1 MTLQVNLFA
10 FRNRFSEFKD
20 VGDDVLGLFLDF
32 AMTQL
37 DKATWDI
44 GTDYEKGVLYLTAHL
59 TAKFLQQQA
68 QAQDGSG
75 PTDLFVSS
83 IHFGER
89 SVSFGRRG
97 ETDTVLG
104 ALGPGEKGLDD
115 TLYGQMFLMLR
126 SRNVQPIAIV

>member
-10 FRNRFSEFKD
+10 FRNRFAEFKG
-20 VGDDVLGLFLDF
+20 VDDATILNFMDF
-32 AMTQL
+32 ALTQL
-37 DKATWDI
+37 DKETWSI

-59 TAKFLQQQA
+59 LSKFLQQQA
-68 QAQDGSG
+68 QGADGSG

-97 ETDTVLG
+97 DSESSLG
-104 ALGPGEKGLDD
+104 ALGVGEKGLDD
-115 TLYGQMFLMLR
+115 TLYGQLFLKLR
-126 SRNVQPIAIV
+126 SRNVIPVVIV